1 VQNVEERTGLV
12 EREFTLYENYDLT
25 IGGMRVIIYGVGQL
39 RENLSPFRAVWA
51 LTDSGRGL
59 II

>member
-1 VQNVEERTGLV
+1 MV